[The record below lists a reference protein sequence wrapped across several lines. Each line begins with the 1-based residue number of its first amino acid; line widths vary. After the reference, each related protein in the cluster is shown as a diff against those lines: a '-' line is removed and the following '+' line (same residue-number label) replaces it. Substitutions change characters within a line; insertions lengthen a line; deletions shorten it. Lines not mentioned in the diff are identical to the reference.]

1 MAWSVA
7 ALVALVPAA
16 DAAVAKTVEHKIR
29 EHKSPQHRAAGAKH
43 GKKKTILVAEVT
55 AKTVPLPRPRPR
67 MIGTQVASSAF
78 AMEVVTTDAPPA
90 AAPSGLAPMPIP
102 AVPPMPASAHPALVF
117 AAAATSVTPPGD
129 LAAMKRVI
137 DLSRHGKES
146 EATEAEHGMEDPVAR
161 KLAEW
166 IILRREDNGVSFD
179 RYVAFLT
186 ANPSWPSIP
195 MLRRKAEA
203 ALFEDHRDGAT
214 IRAFFA
220 NEKPTTAKGKFALA
234 RALLAQGDR
243 AGAAAFARDAW
254 RRDSFSHDVETTAL
268 ANFEELLTK
277 ADHKARMDCQLY
289 AHETEAALRAAQRLG
304 PTEVAIAKARAAVS
318 HKSANVQELFDAVPA
333 EAHRDPGLI
342 FSRIVW
348 LHHRE
353 EYGEAVQ
360 LMLAAPNDPALI
372 HDTDQWWV
380 ERRQLARKL
389 LDLGDAKTA
398 YQIARDAAPPA
409 KENYR
414 AEHQFTSGWIAL
426 RFLNDPE
433 TALVHF
439 SHIADGITNPIALA
453 RAGYWQGRAAEALGR
468 THEARAY
475 YEAAARYSTAYYGQL
490 ARGRLGLPEI
500 ILHAPAEPP
509 PEKHA
514 ELARLEVGRA
524 VELLYALNERDFI
537 LPFMVD
543 LAERAQDIG
552 ALSMLAEIARRHEDA
567 RAMVLLG
574 KAAMARGLAFDFY
587 AFPSSGVPNYSPV
600 GPNVERAVLY
610 SIIRQ
615 ESEFN
620 PKDYSSAKA
629 MGLMQVTPDAGR
641 YVASKFHAKYDQK
654 RLMSDLPYNLAMGA
668 AELGEL
674 IQDYRGSYILAFVGY
689 NAGRGRVREW
699 VARYG
704 DPRDPSVDPVDWVE
718 RIPFS
723 ETRNYVERV
732 LENLQVYRTR
742 FGGGTRLMI
751 DADMRRGT
759 SAQD

>member
-1 MAWSVA
+1 MSVAWSVA
-7 ALVALVPAA
+7 ALVAVAPAA
-16 DAAVAKTVEHKIR
+16 DTALAKNAEANAA
-29 EHKSPQHRAAGAKH
+29 PAKH
-43 GKKKTILVAEVT
+43 AKKPAAPAKVTAKVT

-67 MIGTQVASSAF
+67 MIGTQVVSSALEVATAETPLAGASSR
-78 AMEVVTTDAPPA
+78 
-90 AAPSGLAPMPIP
+90 LAPMPIP
-102 AVPPMPASAHPALVF
+102 VAPHPTLGSVRPAVAFASA
-117 AAAATSVTPPGD
+117 ATAVTPPD
-129 LAAMKRVI
+129 DIAAIKRVI
-137 DLSRHGKES
+137 ELARHGKQGEAS
-146 EATEAEHGMEDPVAR
+146 ELKQKMADPVAR

-166 IILRREDNGVSFD
+166 IILRSDDNGVSFD
-179 RYVAFLT
+179 RYIAFMNG
-186 ANPSWPSIP
+186 NPSWPSIP

-220 NEKPTTAKGKFALA
+220 EEKPSTAKGKFALA

-243 AGAAAFARDAW
+243 TGAAALARDAW
-254 RRDSFSHDVETTAL
+254 RKDSFSHDVETTAL

-304 PTEVAIAKARAAVS
+304 GHEAAIVKARAAVS
-318 HKSANVQELFDAVPA
+318 HKASNAQALLEAVPS
-333 EAHRDPGLI
+333 EAHKDPGLN
-342 FSRIVW
+342 FSRILW
-348 LHHRE
+348 LHQKE
-353 EYGEAVQ
+353 QYSEAAQ

-380 ERRQLARKL
+380 ARRQLARKL
-389 LDLGDAKTA
+389 LDLGDFKSA
-398 YQIARDAAPPA
+398 YLIARGAALPT

-414 AEHQFTSGWIAL
+414 AEHHFTSGWIAL

-433 TALVHF
+433 TALTHF
-439 SHIADGITNPIALA
+439 SRIPESITNPIALA
-453 RAGYWQGRAAEALGR
+453 RAGYWQGRAAEAMGR
-468 THEARAY
+468 RQDARAY

-490 ARGRLGLPEI
+490 ARARLGLPEI
-500 ILHAPAEPP
+500 VLHTAAEPS
-509 PEKHA
+509 PERRA

-524 VELLYALNERDFI
+524 VEILYTLNERDLI
-537 LPFMVD
+537 LPIMVD

-552 ALSMLAEIARRHEDA
+552 ALTALAEIARRHDDP

-587 AFPSSGVPNYSPV
+587 AFPSSGVPSYGPV
-600 GPNVERAVLY
+600 GPDVERSVLY

-620 PKDYSSAKA
+620 PKDVSSAKA

-654 RLMSDLPYNLAMGA
+654 RLLNDSPYNLAMGA

-689 NAGRGRVREW
+689 NAGRGRVKEW

-704 DPRDPSVDPVDWVE
+704 DPRDPSIDPVDWVE

-723 ETRNYVERV
+723 ETRNYVMRV
-732 LENLQVYRTR
+732 LENLQVYRAR
-742 FGGGTRLMI
+742 FGGNTRLQI
-751 DADMRRGT
+751 EADMRRG
-759 SAQD
+759 ALLQN

>member
-1 MAWSVA
+1 MSVAWSVA
-7 ALVALVPAA
+7 ALVAVAPAA
-16 DAAVAKTVEHKIR
+16 DTALAKNAEANAA
-29 EHKSPQHRAAGAKH
+29 PAKH
-43 GKKKTILVAEVT
+43 AKKPAAPAKVTAKVT

-67 MIGTQVASSAF
+67 MIGTQVVSSAL
-78 AMEVVTTDAPPA
+78 EVATAETPLAGA
-90 AAPSGLAPMPIP
+90 SSGLAPMPIP
-102 AVPPMPASAHPALVF
+102 VAPHPTLGSVRPAVAFASA
-117 AAAATSVTPPGD
+117 ATAVTPPD
-129 LAAMKRVI
+129 DIAAIKRVI
-137 DLSRHGKES
+137 ELARHGKQGEAS
-146 EATEAEHGMEDPVAR
+146 ELKQKMADPVAR

-166 IILRREDNGVSFD
+166 IILRSDDNGVSFD
-179 RYVAFLT
+179 RYIAFMNG
-186 ANPSWPSIP
+186 NPSWPSIP

-220 NEKPTTAKGKFALA
+220 EEKPSTAKGKFALA

-243 AGAAAFARDAW
+243 TGAAALARDAW
-254 RRDSFSHDVETTAL
+254 RKDSFSHDVETTAL

-304 PTEVAIAKARAAVS
+304 GHEAAIVKARAAVS
-318 HKSANVQELFDAVPA
+318 HKASNAQALLEAVPS
-333 EAHRDPGLI
+333 EAHKDPGLN
-342 FSRIVW
+342 FSRILW
-348 LHHRE
+348 LHQKE
-353 EYGEAVQ
+353 QYPEAAQ

-380 ERRQLARKL
+380 ARRQLARKL
-389 LDLGDAKTA
+389 LDLGDFKSA
-398 YQIARDAAPPA
+398 YLIARGAALPT

-414 AEHQFTSGWIAL
+414 AEHHFTSGWIAL

-433 TALVHF
+433 TALTHF
-439 SHIADGITNPIALA
+439 SRIPESITNPIALA
-453 RAGYWQGRAAEALGR
+453 RAGYWQGRAAEAMGR
-468 THEARAY
+468 RQDARAF

-490 ARGRLGLPEI
+490 ARARLGLPEI
-500 ILHAPAEPP
+500 VLHTAAEAS
-509 PEKHA
+509 PERRA

-524 VELLYALNERDFI
+524 VEILYTLNERDLI
-537 LPFMVD
+537 LPIMVD

-552 ALSMLAEIARRHEDA
+552 ALTALAEIARRHDDP

-587 AFPSSGVPNYSPV
+587 AFPSSGVPSYGPV
-600 GPNVERAVLY
+600 GPDVERSVLY

-620 PKDYSSAKA
+620 PKDVSSAKA

-654 RLMSDLPYNLAMGA
+654 RLLNDSPYNLAMGA

-689 NAGRGRVREW
+689 NAGRGRVKEW

-704 DPRDPSVDPVDWVE
+704 DPRDPSIDPVDWVE

-723 ETRNYVERV
+723 ETRNYVMRV
-732 LENLQVYRTR
+732 LENLQVYRAR
-742 FGGGTRLMI
+742 FGGNTRLQI
-751 DADMRRGT
+751 EADMRRG
-759 SAQD
+759 ALLQN